1 MEILA
6 TIPTALISLLAIA
19 GMTVWI
25 RAGLNAL
32 SEIRE
37 MRKEREALLAK
48 KKKTMQ
54 KHQTDKDFFS

>member
-1 MEILA
+1 MEVLA
-6 TIPTALISLLAIA
+6 TIPTALLSLLAIV
-19 GMTVWI
+19 GMIVWI
-25 RAGLNAL
+25 RAGLGAL

-54 KHQTDKDFFS
+54 KPKTDKDFFS